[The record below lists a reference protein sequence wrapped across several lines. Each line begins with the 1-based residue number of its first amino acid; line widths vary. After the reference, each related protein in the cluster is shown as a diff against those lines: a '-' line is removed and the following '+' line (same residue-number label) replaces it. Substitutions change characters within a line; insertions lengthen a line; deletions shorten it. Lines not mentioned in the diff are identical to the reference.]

1 MRKRQ
6 AVLLFV
12 LLSPSAWAQVIT
24 TTISPA
30 LPSLG
35 ADAKDAKDPDAVYCR
50 PPQPLTSSRFYG
62 PETCQPNRTW
72 DDLHAQGLDIG
83 PDGKSTVASE
93 KYRNLHPQ

>member
-6 AVLLFV
+6 AVLLFA
-12 LLSPSAWAQVIT
+12 LLSPPAWAQIT

-35 ADAKDAKDPDAVYCR
+35 ADAKDPDAIYCR
-50 PPQPLTSSRFYG
+50 PPQALTSSRVYG
-62 PETCQPNRTW
+62 PETCRPNRTW